1 MITII
6 AQRVVFLE
14 FNKLSLFMKTKCQK
28 ITQIILKRQTQSSVV
43 AFKYNPTLRLLPTL
57 PWQSILDFN
66 V

>member
-43 AFKYNPTLRLLPTL
+43 AFKYNPT
-57 PWQSILDFN
+57 F
-66 V
+66 